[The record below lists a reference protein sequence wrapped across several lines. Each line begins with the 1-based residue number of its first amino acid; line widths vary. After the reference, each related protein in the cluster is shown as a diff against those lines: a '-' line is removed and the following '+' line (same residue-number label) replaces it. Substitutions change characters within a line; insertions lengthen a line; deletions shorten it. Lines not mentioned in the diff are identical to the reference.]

1 MILILVKYCNLWYS
15 YNGIE
20 VSKMKFNPN
29 EDDENFK
36 EDIHSDY
43 FHRVANGEDP
53 DDADED
59 DFADDY
65 YDRDDDDDDK
75 DLVEL
80 EFNKRNRE
88 DYENL
93 MQDSST
99 NLDGYWDKNNPAV
112 RTLLLIL
119 GGIIVFGVSYYLI
132 AFFTSR

>member
-1 MILILVKYCNLWYS
+1 
-15 YNGIE
+15 
-20 VSKMKFNPN
+20 MKFNPN
-29 EDDENFK
+29 EDDETFK
-36 EDIHSDY
+36 EDIHNDY

-53 DDADED
+53 DDVDED
-59 DFADDY
+59 DYADDY
-65 YDRDDDDDDK
+65 YDRDDDDDDDK

-99 NLDGYWDKNNPAV
+99 NLDGYWDKNNPVV